1 MKKNLLRAVEALAFC
16 TLLALCVW
24 FASGALERKASR
36 IKYEPLLERPDE
48 IDVLFVGDSHM
59 INGVYPMEL
68 WKDYGIASYN
78 LACIGNTLP
87 VSYWTMMNALDYVR
101 PQLVVIGIND
111 VEFAHKLTGSS
122 SDAHTALD
130 GLPMTWTKIRA
141 IEDLMDDP
149 WVTDDD
155 GTPYTELKWEY
166 YFKLGKYHSRWH
178 EAGLRE
184 LSYETNRQKGAEM
197 AIAVTEPRDY
207 DIIDENQCAE
217 ESGWGYAYLRM
228 MIEECRR
235 RGMDVM
241 LVHLPYPST
250 EEDQMAANQVYWIA
264 EEYGVDYVDFVA
276 LDQVVDYRTDCFD
289 AFSHLNPS
297 GARKVTDYIGRY
309 ITDWYDVPDRRGEAS
324 HAHWDADY
332 ADYAA
337 YKLGRF
343 KMQSDLDHVLMLLHD
358 RHLTARI
365 GVKEGAALYGDE
377 QLMRLMHNTVREHV
391 FEEDAFAKWSD
402 SLFPLTGLD
411 EAAASGEAYFA
422 QLNGP
427 GEPAEE
433 YAGEEA
439 VRITQEHFGVM
450 PEDVQVMIEVLE
462 ADTGET
468 AAVMHFKQ

>member
-1 MKKNLLRAVEALAFC
+1 MKKKLLKTLEAVVFCALLVC
-16 TLLALCVW
+16 CVW
-24 FASGALERKASR
+24 FASDVLERKASR
-36 IKYEPLLERPDE
+36 IKYEPLFKRPDE

-87 VSYWTMMNALDYVR
+87 VSYWTMMNALDHAN

-130 GLPMTWTKIRA
+130 GLPMTRTKFRA

-149 WVTDDD
+149 WVTDDN

-166 YFKLGKYHSRWH
+166 YFKLGKYHSRWS
-178 EAGLRE
+178 EAGLNE

-197 AIAVTEPRDY
+197 AVAVTTPRDY

-228 MIEECRR
+228 MIEECQR

-250 EEDQMAANQVYWIA
+250 EEDQMAANLVYWIA
-264 EEYGVDYVDFVA
+264 EEYGVDYIDFVA

-289 AFSHLNPS
+289 SFSHLNPS

-309 ITDWYDVPDRRGEAS
+309 IMDWYDVPDRRGEAS

-332 ADYAA
+332 ADYMA
-337 YKLGRF
+337 YKIGR
-343 KMQSDLDHVLMLLHD
+343 MELQNALDTVLMLLHD
-358 RHLTARI
+358 RQLKARI
-365 GVKEGAALYGDE
+365 SVREGAPLFEDE
-377 QLMRLMHNTVREHV
+377 QLMRLMHNMAREHV
-391 FEEDAFAKWSD
+391 FEEDAYAMWSD
-402 SLFPLTGLD
+402 SMFPLAGLD
-411 EAAASGEAYFA
+411 EAAASGSAYFA
-422 QLNGP
+422 HLNGL

-433 YAGEEA
+433 YIGEEA
-439 VRITQEHFGVM
+439 VLLAQEHFDEM
-450 PEDVQVMIEVLE
+450 SDDIQVSIEVLY

-468 AAVMHFKQ
+468 AAVMQF